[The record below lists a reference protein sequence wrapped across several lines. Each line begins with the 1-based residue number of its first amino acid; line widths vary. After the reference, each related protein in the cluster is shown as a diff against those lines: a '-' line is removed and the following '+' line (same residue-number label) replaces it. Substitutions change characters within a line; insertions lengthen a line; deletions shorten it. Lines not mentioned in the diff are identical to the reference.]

1 MYDTII
7 NPYSGKSYK
16 LTTKKGKNILFNYI
30 KYSYQNGG
38 KSKKS
43 GNERSNPLAGSNP
56 ISQIYELY
64 DNFEQ
69 FWDNSEEFFKLSK
82 HFMNLGLRGYCYVN
96 GDIVHKICSIGP
108 NTHLCKFPSYVL
120 KNICQ

>member
-1 MYDTII
+1 MYDKII
-7 NPYSGKSYK
+7 DPHSGKSYK
-16 LTTKKGKNILFNYI
+16 LTTKKGKNILFKYL

-38 KSKKS
+38 KSNKQ
-43 GNERSNPLAGSNP
+43 ERSNPLAGSNP

-96 GDIVHKICSIGP
+96 GDIVHKICSLVP
-108 NTHLCKFPSYVL
+108 DSELCTLPKNFL
-120 KNICQ
+120 QNIC